1 MKRALHKIVRTT
13 KDWIVATLCFIM
25 RHISKVNNKL
35 VVFSSSPDFSDN
47 AKALYDYM
55 IANGYDKVYDIY
67 FAVENLPRC
76 EILWGGKARFI
87 QFYDKHIHF
96 DWVALRKIMTAGH
109 LIYTHSAPFPLT
121 HCKGLKD
128 QIQINLWHGCGYKE
142 QNRGMNNKPPLFDR
156 VLVPGN
162 LHIEPKAAFWNVRT
176 DQIIAKGYPR
186 YDWMLNPGEA
196 ATVLKKK
203 YAADGKKCVM
213 WMPTFR
219 SDKNGV
225 LNQTASIKQF
235 PLIATQE
242 QWQHIDELC
251 GQLGITLLVKL
262 HQIQRDYDID
272 FDAMTNI
279 QRISNDDF
287 DANGVNLYEFLAFTA
302 GLITDYSSV
311 AFDYLIVDKPIG
323 FALED
328 YEKYKSIRGFIF
340 DDPLQYMPGHHMY
353 NLEDLEGFLRD
364 VATDNDIHKAD
375 RVRVKELAIYP
386 SQCYCE
392 SIVQALGL

>member
-1 MKRALHKIVRTT
+1 MKHAQNKIV
-13 KDWIVATLCFIM
+13 KIAKQWIVSTLCFII
-25 RHISKVNNKL
+25 RHTAKVNHKL
-35 VVFSSSPDFSDN
+35 IVLHSSPDFSDN

-55 IANGYDKVYDIY
+55 IANGYDKDFDIY
-67 FAVENLPRC
+67 FAVEHLSRC
-76 EILWGGKARFI
+76 ESLWGDKARFI
-87 QFYDKHIHF
+87 QFYDKHFHF
-96 DWVALRKIMTAGH
+96 DWAALRKIMTAGH

-121 HCKGLKD
+121 HCKGLKE
-128 QIQINLWHGCGYKE
+128 QIQVNLWHGCGYKE
-142 QNRGMNNKPPLFDR
+142 KTTDVSNKPPLFDR

-162 LHIEPKAAFWNVRT
+162 LHIVPKAAFWNVRT

-186 YDWMLNPGEA
+186 YDWMLNPSDA
-196 ATVLKKK
+196 ASEMKQK
-203 YAADGKKCVM
+203 YASDGKKCVM

-235 PLIATQE
+235 PLIATPQ

-262 HQIQRDYDID
+262 HQIQRDYGID
-272 FDAMTNI
+272 FDTMANI
-279 QRISNDDF
+279 ERIGNDDF
-287 DANGVNLYEFLAFTA
+287 DKNGVNLYEFLAMTD

-328 YEKYKSIRGFIF
+328 YETYKSMRGFIF

-353 NLEDLEGFLRD
+353 CLEDLERFLRD
-364 VATDNDIHKAD
+364 VASGSDPHKAD
-375 RVRVKELAIYP
+375 RDRVKAEAIHP
-386 SQCYCE
+386 STHYCKDIAQVIF
-392 SIVQALGL
+392 S